1 MRTDSPWIRIGG
13 PVLGVLLLL
22 IAAVAVTNRV
32 QRAREE
38 AAQTG
43 AESPAAVEEAAP
55 AAAETAPEEPAPEEA
70 APPEETGA
78 PTPEE
83 PPAAPAEPGQ
93 AGQALAPPQVV
104 SAFNKGGC
112 AGCHVI
118 PGVPGAT
125 GRIGPDLS
133 TIGVDAATRI
143 PGMDA
148 EAYIRQSILDP
159 NAFIAPDC
167 WGRECPAGV
176 MLQTFAESL
185 SPEDLETM
193 VGYLLTLGTG
203 QEPLAEAAE
212 PERQG
217 IPVALPPES
226 VLEPFLPLPKEPPSE
241 AQITLGKY
249 LFFDKRLSG
258 SVALSCASCHQP
270 DKAFTDGQELSRG
283 FPSTQYFRNTPTV
296 YNTAFMEYLYWDG
309 RMDGGD
315 MATLVRDHLTE
326 AHFMSM
332 DGRLMVERLRQVPE
346 YMGLFQEAFGGEPSF
361 GKVLNAIA
369 AYVQSLNSRP
379 VAYDQALA
387 GDTSGFSAEELAGYR
402 LFTGKA
408 GCSECH
414 SGPLLTDNRFY
425 NTGVGTRPDLLEDP
439 ERHLTFR
446 RFFRTLGVPDYRG
459 LREDVGRYALTM
471 EEADWGKFRTPSLR
485 EVARTAP
492 YMHDGS
498 LATLEDVVRFYDQG
512 GGPGQTAGL
521 EPLGL
526 TDEEIG
532 QLVAFLESLS
542 SDLPPVEPPTLPDYG
557 LVPPGTEPPV
567 VPPRVEGQAA
577 ASEAQP
583 PAPQETPQATAA
595 PETPTPAA
603 PEEAS
608 PAEAAADTT
617 ALAIE
622 AMIKTGCGGCHVI
635 PQVPGAAGQVG
646 PDLSEIGVQA
656 GARVEG
662 MDAAEYLYQSIV
674 DPNAF
679 VVPECP
685 LGPCPPNVMPAN
697 FADLLSEEEIQA
709 VVDFLVTLGSGR

>member
-22 IAAVAVTNRV
+22 IAVMAVTNRV

-38 AAQTG
+38 AAGTG
-43 AESPAAVEEAAP
+43 AETTAAVEEAAP
-55 AAAETAPEEPAPEEA
+55 PETTPEEPASQEAATPEEA
-70 APPEETGA
+70 ES

-83 PPAAPAEPGQ
+83 PPPAEPAPVSQ
-93 AGQALAPPQVV
+93 EAMAPPQVV

-133 TIGVDAATRI
+133 TIGVDAATRVQ
-143 PGMDA
+143 GMDA

-176 MLQTFAESL
+176 MLQTFAETL
-185 SPEDLETM
+185 SPEDLDTI

-203 QEPLAEAAE
+203 QEPFVEAAE

-217 IPVALPPES
+217 ILVALPPES
-226 VLEPFLPLPKEPPSE
+226 VLEPFMPLPKDPPSE
-241 AQITLGKY
+241 AKITLGKY

-296 YNTAFMEYLYWDG
+296 YNTAFMDYLYWDG

-332 DGRLMVERLRQVPE
+332 DGRLMVERIRQVPE

-369 AYVQSLNSRP
+369 AYVQTLNSRP

-387 GDTSGFSAEELAGYR
+387 GDTSGFSDEELAGYQ

-414 SGPLLTDNRFY
+414 SGPLLTDNKFY

-446 RFFRTLGVPDYRG
+446 RFFRTLGVPGYRG

-471 EEADWGKFRTPSLR
+471 DEADWGKFRTPSLR

-498 LATLEDVVRFYDQG
+498 LATLEDVVRFYNQG

-526 TDEEIG
+526 TDQEVG

-542 SDLPPVEPPTLPDYG
+542 SDLPPVEPPVLPDYG
-557 LVPPGTEPPV
+557 LVPPGTEPPAI
-567 VPPRVEGQAA
+567 PPIVEGQAA
-577 ASEAQP
+577 AAGEQP
-583 PAPQETPQATAA
+583 PAPQETPEEAA
-595 PETPTPAA
+595 PQETPASEAGDAA
-603 PEEAS
+603 PADS
-608 PAEAAADTT
+608 PEDTT

-622 AMIKTGCGGCHVI
+622 AMVKSGCGGCHII

-646 PDLSEIGVQA
+646 PDLSEIGAQA
-656 GARVEG
+656 GTRVEG
-662 MDAAEYLYQSIV
+662 MDAAEYLYQAIV

-679 VVPECP
+679 VAPECP

-697 FADLLSEEEIQA
+697 FADILSEEEIQA
-709 VVDFLVTLGSGR
+709 IVDFLVTLGSGR